1 MPDRLS
7 FWLLLATVFVA
18 AVTVALVGFR
28 SWAVLGLV
36 HVPAVLLAMLALR
49 AVVQMARQ
57 KSPALRVGS
66 RHILPGWWAL
76 VVPAV
81 LLGAWISVRETGVM
95 SARMSTT
102 FMNDRTNASWHSN
115 SSNVGEGV
123 TGGTY
128 PLPTAFENTQQF
140 EVVGGDG
147 ALHDRFAAELQPVA
161 QLLPGHRI
169 VGRIE
174 LQATPPFAPLPLWK
188 SASAASHATCELYL
202 CEVDSGACRAT
213 LKGDVDV
220 AGDCTMWGFASQRD
234 FHEYLGARFGEVT
247 RKPIVEQLNQL
258 AEKLR

>member
-18 AVTVALVGFR
+18 AVTMAIVGFQR
-28 SWAVLGLV
+28 WAVVGLV

-57 KSPALRVGS
+57 KSPALRVGGS
-66 RHILPGWWAL
+66 RILPGWWAL

-81 LLGAWISVRETGVM
+81 LLAAWISVRETGLL
-95 SARMSTT
+95 SARLTT
-102 FMNDRTNASWHSN
+102 TSSSDRANTRWHSN
-115 SSNVGEGV
+115 STRVGEGL
-123 TGGTY
+123 TGGTQ
-128 PLPTAFENTQQF
+128 PMPAAFEHAPQF
-140 EVVGGDG
+140 EVVGGDS
-147 ALHDRFAAELQPVA
+147 ALHERFAAELQPVA

-174 LQATPPFAPLPLWK
+174 LQATPPFAALPLWK
-188 SASAASHATCELYL
+188 SASTASHATCELYL
-202 CEVDSGACRAT
+202 CELDSGACRAT

-220 AGDCTMWGFASQRD
+220 ESDCTMWGFASQRD

-247 RKPIVEQLNQL
+247 RKRIVEQLDEL